1 MLLTLKMT
9 KISSDITDRLVD
21 IAEKPTDAVMNVV
34 DALNPSVSPAS
45 IKSQDQGRKNALTL
59 GAITGGL
66 GLGGAGLLSTTSKS
80 GALPKIM
87 SRYGFASAPVAIA
100 SAYAADRA
108 HAAGFGPDSALGTSA
123 IAGGLL
129 GGAGLLGIAGA
140 DKLPLA
146 SKVKNM
152 IRAHGGRAVAVGA
165 PVGALAA
172 GLGVHLRKKQS
183 EYGTPELLLAVGAVP
198 MAAGIRQLAINS
210 KMKSLPATAIG
221 AGVGGLFALSRR
233 EESQKYGRMGMK
245 PTYDKGEKMRGAL
258 MSGAINTGLAAALSG
273 KIPLK
278 TLPLAYAAMTGAS
291 YANRTATQ
299 QIMQREAD
307 KLDNMAKQ
315 SAASSRAQ
323 QTGSLMGGRSSRSM
337 FGGGVLGAKRPNSL
351 ASTSSRPGRTIGQSA
366 SFSSP
371 SGSSASGRMRDALRP
386 SSTAPIAKMTPM
398 APMSSTARSSPK
410 SPIGRPMIAPASN
423 PQRGARVAL
432 KKASAPA
439 TLPASVIQGVWR
451 GATLPIRA
459 VWKTRVGKAGI
470 GMGAAG
476 LMGGGVYKSVQPIRR
491 LRAENI
497 AKLTREGSSANFK
510 QKQDLAAA
518 LWR

>member
-1 MLLTLKMT
+1 MLLTLKMMKT
-9 KISSDITDRLVD
+9 SGDITDRLVD

-34 DALNPSVSPAS
+34 DVLNPSVSPAA
-45 IKSQDQGRKNALTL
+45 IKSQDRGRKNALTL
-59 GAITGGL
+59 GAITGGV
-66 GLGGAGLLSTTSKS
+66 GLGGAGLLSMTGRS
-80 GALPKIM
+80 GAVPKM
-87 SRYGFASAPVAIA
+87 LSRYGFASAPVAVA
-100 SAYAADRA
+100 SAYAADRG
-108 HAAGFGPDSALGTSA
+108 HAAGFAPDSAIGTSA

-146 SKVKNM
+146 SKVKDM

-165 PVGALAA
+165 PIGALAA

-183 EYGTPELLLAVGAVP
+183 EVGTPELLLAAGAVP
-198 MAAGIRQLAINS
+198 MAAGIRQLAVNS

-221 AGVGGLFALSRR
+221 AGVGALFALSRR
-233 EESQKYGRMGMK
+233 DESQKYGRLGMK
-245 PTYDKGEKMRGAL
+245 PSYDKGEKVRGAL

-273 KIPLK
+273 KMPLK
-278 TLPLAYAAMTGAS
+278 TLPLAFAAMTGAS

-315 SAASSRAQ
+315 SAPGSRAQ

-366 SFSSP
+366 SFSSSS
-371 SGSSASGRMRDALRP
+371 SGSSASGRMRDAMRP

-423 PQRGARVAL
+423 PQQGSRVAL

-439 TLPASVIQGVWR
+439 TLPASVIQGAWR
-451 GATLPIRA
+451 GLTAPIRA
-459 VWKTRVGKAGI
+459 VWNTRLGKAGL
-470 GMGAAG
+470 GMGSASLVYTGAAKAG
-476 LMGGGVYKSVQPIRR
+476 KPLRR
-491 LRAENI
+491 LKAQNI
-497 AKLTREGSSANFK
+497 AELARGSSSNFK